1 VGHVLAEEEKAVF
14 IEADDFHTP
23 ENISRMGKGQPLT
36 DQDRHPWL
44 EALHEALYQATNES
58 SVEGRVSV
66 VVACSALKKSYR
78 DIILGRGKGARGK
91 SPRVTCEMVQ
101 CLLFH
106 SDLSRRCV
114 VVQLTASQEVLTSR
128 VAERTGHFMP
138 PSLVTSQLAVLEPL
152 SAQEWPCLTCPTLG
166 TTASVVQHIQQY
178 ISSLKQ

>member
-1 VGHVLAEEEKAVF
+1 MWLPALL
-14 IEADDFHTP
+14 
-23 ENISRMGKGQPLT
+23 SR
-36 DQDRHPWL
+36 R
-44 EALHEALYQATNES
+44 ATETS
-58 SVEGRVSV
+58 FWVEGRELE
-66 VVACSALKKSYR
+66 A
-78 DIILGRGKGARGK
+78 
-91 SPRVTCEMVQ
+91 SPSVTCEMVQ

-128 VAERTGHFMP
+128 VAERRGHFMP

-178 ISSLKQ
+178 ISSLTQ